1 MNKFRILVKLF
12 RQDDIRFF
20 CYQKY
25 SLLKGG
31 ISTNISL
38 LFYGERLKIT
48 RPFNVW
54 GKIRFAILGEGKICI
69 GKHLHAVSARKRSV
83 ITLFTPC
90 HISLIG
96 NASIT
101 IGNNVSLNGTTITS
115 RDSVFIGDNTQIG
128 PNTIIMD
135 FDGHPV
141 WPPEDRWEKKGPVAP
156 VVIEHDVWIGM
167 NCLILKG
174 VTIGHGSVIAAGS
187 VVTKNVEP
195 ESIYGGN
202 PAKKIK
208 SIIPSE

>member
-1 MNKFRILVKLF
+1 MNKFRLLIRLF
-12 RQDDIRFF
+12 IKDDIRFF

-25 SLLKGG
+25 AQLVGKL
-31 ISTNISL
+31 TTHISL
-38 LFYGERLKIT
+38 FFYGKRLIIE

-54 GKIRFAILGEGKICI
+54 GKIRFAILGEGKISI
-69 GKHLHAVSARKRSV
+69 GKRLHAVSARKRSV

-115 RDSVFIGDNTQIG
+115 RGSVSIGDNTQIG

-141 WPPEDRWEKKGPVAP
+141 WPPEDRWEKKGPIAP
-156 VVIEHDVWIGM
+156 VIIENDVWIGM

-202 PAKKIK
+202 PAKRIK
-208 SIIPSE
+208 SIIPS

>member
-1 MNKFRILVKLF
+1 MNKLKIIVKLF
-12 RQDDIRFF
+12 RKDDFRFF

-25 SLLKGG
+25 SLLLGK
-31 ISTNISL
+31 ISTHISL
-38 LFYGERLKIT
+38 LFYGKRLKIT

-54 GKIRFAILGEGKICI
+54 GKIRFAILGEGTITI
-69 GKHLHAVSARKRSV
+69 GKYLHAVSARKRSV

-96 NASIT
+96 DATIT

-115 RDSVFIGDNTQIG
+115 RASVSIGDNTQIG

-141 WPPEDRWEKKGPVAP
+141 WPPEDRWEKKGPAAP
-156 VVIEHDVWIGM
+156 VVIENDVWIGM

-174 VTIGHGSVIAAGS
+174 VKIGHGSVIAAGS

-202 PAKKIK
+202 PARRIK
-208 SIIPSE
+208 SIIP

>member
-1 MNKFRILVKLF
+1 MNKFRLLIRLF
-12 RQDDIRFF
+12 RKDDIRFF

-25 SLLKGG
+25 SLFVGKVTTHL
-31 ISTNISL
+31 SL
-38 LFYGERLKIT
+38 FFYGKRLKIE

-54 GKIRFAILGEGKICI
+54 GKIRFAILGEGKITI
-69 GKHLHAVSARKRSV
+69 GKRLHAVSARKRSL

-96 NASIT
+96 NARII

-115 RDSVFIGDNTQIG
+115 RGFVSIGDNTQIG
-128 PNTIIMD
+128 ANTIIMD

-141 WPPEDRWEKKGPVAP
+141 WPPEDRWEKKGPIAP
-156 VVIEHDVWIGM
+156 VIIEKDVWIGM

-174 VTIGHGSVIAAGS
+174 VTVGHGSVIAAGS
-187 VVTKNVEP
+187 IVTKNVEP

-202 PAKKIK
+202 PAKRIK
-208 SIIPSE
+208 SIIP

>member
-1 MNKFRILVKLF
+1 MNKLRLLIRLF
-12 RQDDIRFF
+12 RQDDFRFF
-20 CYQKY
+20 CYVKY
-25 SLLKGG
+25 SLVKGI

-38 LFYGERLKIT
+38 FFYGSRLKIA

-54 GKIRFAILGEGKICI
+54 GTIRFAILGDGKISI
-69 GKHLHAVSARKRSV
+69 GKHFHAVSARKRSV

-96 NASIT
+96 NATIT

-115 RDSVFIGDNTQIG
+115 RGSVYIGDNTQIG

-141 WPPEDRWEKKGPVAP
+141 WPPEDRWEKKGPIAP
-156 VVIEHDVWIGM
+156 VIIENDVWIGM

-202 PAKKIK
+202 PAKRIK
-208 SIIPSE
+208 SIVP